1 MCGIQLWDM
10 SYYIVKRIA
19 VFTTDLHEV
28 EER

>member
-10 SYYIVKRIA
+10 SYYIVMCIA